1 MLAFVSPRPGVRRIA
16 RVAIFSLV
24 VLSPAITGLAVAGL
38 VASAVV
44 TPTQPARAETKIFFV
59 ENQPDGYGID
69 RHDVRPDV
77 DPELLGRRVVAHLGM
92 ASGGYAEQALASAAS
107 LHDIPDGLEPA
118 AAVAARQLRHARPWL
133 GDAHRPRGV

>member
-1 MLAFVSPRPGVRRIA
+1 MRTFVSPRPGVRRIA
-16 RVAIFSLV
+16 HVAIFSLV

-69 RHDVRPDV
+69 QC
-77 DPELLGRRVVAHLGM
+77 L
-92 ASGGYAEQALASAAS
+92 ASGAKCGKPMARAYCQSREYGEAVSYRKAEPEEMPRTA
-107 LHDIPDGLEPA
+107 G
-118 AAVAARQLRHARPWL
+118 AVPVCTAGSCVEFVAIECQR
-133 GDAHRPRGV
+133 